1 MRTEKVTLYLT
12 SWQRRM
18 VKDFM
23 PAGFFKGGS
32 FRDLTKLILSK
43 GIVKCPASYKIPPEG
58 IRRGDWVMHLTD
70 EQITMVKEQ
79 FGVRA
84 RITSLNIDPQSVETG
99 AIKFA

>member
-1 MRTEKVTLYLT
+1 MRTEEVTLYLT
-12 SWQRRM
+12 SWQKRM

-23 PAGFFKGGS
+23 PASFFKERS
-32 FRDLTKLILSK
+32 LRDLSKMIFSK

-70 EQITMVKEQ
+70 EQITMVKDQ
-79 FGVRA
+79 FDVRA
-84 RITSLNIDPQSVETG
+84 RITSLNIDPMSIKKG

>member
-1 MRTEKVTLYLT
+1 MRNEEVTLYLT
-12 SWQRRM
+12 SWQKRM
-18 VKDFM
+18 VRDFM
-23 PAGFFKGGS
+23 PRAYFRGGS
-32 FRDLTKLILSK
+32 LKDLSKMIFSK

-84 RITSLNIDPQSVETG
+84 RITSLNIDPKSVKTG